1 MLVNFKSLEDGSEYL
16 LSNVRSLLVLE
27 NKYVVFFFPSVSF
40 PCGHKE
46 PYSFRSFS
54 LLAVRHEDL

>member
-1 MLVNFKSLEDGSEYL
+1 MLVNFKSLEDGSEYF
-16 LSNVRSLLVLE
+16 LSNVRFLLVLE
-27 NKYVVFFFPSVSF
+27 NRYEVFFFPSVSF

-54 LLAVRHEDL
+54 LLAVRNDD